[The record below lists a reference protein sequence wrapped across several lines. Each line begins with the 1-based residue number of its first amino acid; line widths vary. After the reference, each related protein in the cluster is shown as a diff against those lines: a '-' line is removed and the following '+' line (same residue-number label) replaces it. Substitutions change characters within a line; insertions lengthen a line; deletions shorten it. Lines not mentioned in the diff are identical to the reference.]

1 MPMALALLEEVPF
14 ESAGQIEE
22 KVELYERV
30 LGPRYSKDDK
40 CFAARKLKSK
50 PSVKKKCRTRAE
62 ASLALPPFPSKK
74 GKGSATRD

>member
-1 MPMALALLEEVPF
+1 MAIALALLEEVPF

-40 CFAARKLKSK
+40 YFAAISQKTEK
-50 PSVKKKCRTRAE
+50 
-62 ASLALPPFPSKK
+62 
-74 GKGSATRD
+74 